1 MLSQYRGEGKTNLT
15 LTKNYDDLDKTDSEA
30 KRQLK
35 DDLSQKRHKRIIN
48 NCISQVGKSV
58 SKLDVVT
65 MAVCEGGHCCGMC
78 HCSIVYCYSVTP
90 DLDTGTRAANQPSR
104 SCTVHEEG
112 RYQGLVESVY

>member
-1 MLSQYRGEGKTNLT
+1 MMILIKLI
-15 LTKNYDDLDKTDSEA
+15 A

-58 SKLDVVT
+58 SRLDVVT

-90 DLDTGTRAANQPSR
+90 DLDTGTRAANQQPSR
-104 SCTVHEEG
+104 SLTVLRKG
-112 RYQGLVESVY
+112 PYYDLLLVESTNKRFHNKIL

>member
-1 MLSQYRGEGKTNLT
+1 MMILIKLI
-15 LTKNYDDLDKTDSEA
+15 A

-58 SKLDVVT
+58 SRLDVLT

-104 SCTVHEEG
+104 SCTVHEG

>member
-1 MLSQYRGEGKTNLT
+1 MMILIKLI
-15 LTKNYDDLDKTDSEA
+15 A

-48 NCISQVGKSV
+48 NCISQVRKSV
-58 SKLDVVT
+58 SRLDVVT

-90 DLDTGTRAANQPSR
+90 DLDTGTLLDTAATKLREDAQCMKKAATR
-104 SCTVHEEG
+104 
-112 RYQGLVESVY
+112 QGLVKSVY